1 MMARSGR
8 DRRLELIRRSND
20 TDLGQALVGL
30 ARRAA
35 DVHRSDALEAGG
47 VTIAER
53 LALLGEEP
61 ASDTTRSFA
70 SSVPRP
76 GR

>member
-1 MMARSGR
+1 MRHR
-8 DRRLELIRRSND
+8 WLELIRRSSD
-20 TDLGQALVGL
+20 ADLGATIARL

-35 DVHRSDALEAGG
+35 EVHRAEAFEAGG
-47 VTIAER
+47 VTVAER
-53 LALLGEEP
+53 LALLGGDHAAFP
-61 ASDTTRSFA
+61 TTRSFA